1 MAGASAQT
9 RTIYSVT
16 VPTEIE
22 YDTNP
27 RMSVGDSPSTTWLR
41 VTPSLTAGYVYGNHE
56 YSLEAALAAE
66 KSSNSDVAEDRLDP
80 RFRGAWKY
88 ADGLNTAQLA
98 AVLERRAFRDLDVRE
113 IVPTG
118 VDGSRTLF
126 GLSGSW
132 TRELSERTS
141 FRADL
146 RQDWERYSDVITP
159 DFRSTAGSLRFT
171 RRQDESRSWYA
182 GVNGYLYRPDEVAGT
197 AGGTRSTA
205 AGGLIG
211 ITQSFS
217 EALRIDANAGL
228 MHFTEPTKDDDWQ
241 GSFRADYTGERWLA
255 GLEVSRAP
263 SVNTTLGR
271 LVVNEALLLRLRYDL
286 GALTRLEVDAG
297 YSSEKAAQSKR
308 SRVGIAVVRQWS
320 PTWHVSLKGS
330 TDQLEEG
337 PGGTARSNRLSLQL
351 VYSNPDF

>member
-1 MAGASAQT
+1 MG
-9 RTIYSVT
+9 
-16 VPTEIE
+16 
-22 YDTNP
+22 
-27 RMSVGDSPSTTWLR
+27 
-41 VTPSLTAGYVYGNHE
+41 
-56 YSLEAALAAE
+56 
-66 KSSNSDVAEDRLDP
+66 
-80 RFRGAWKY
+80 
-88 ADGLNTAQLA
+88 
-98 AVLERRAFRDLDVRE
+98 
-113 IVPTG
+113 
-118 VDGSRTLF
+118 
-126 GLSGSW
+126 
-132 TRELSERTS
+132 
-141 FRADL
+141 
-146 RQDWERYSDVITP
+146 
-159 DFRSTAGSLRFT
+159 
-171 RRQDESRSWYA
+171 
-182 GVNGYLYRPDEVAGT
+182 GT

-263 SVNTTLGR
+263 SVNATLGR
-271 LVVNEALLLRLRYDL
+271 LVVNEAMLLRLRYDL

-320 PTWHVSLKGS
+320 PTWHVRSKVPP
-330 TDQLEEG
+330 TNWRKV
-337 PGGTARSNRLSLQL
+337 PGHRQGNRLSLQL

>member
-1 MAGASAQT
+1 MSGASAQT
-9 RTIYSVT
+9 RTIYSLT

-22 YDTNP
+22 YDSNP

-80 RFRGAWKY
+80 RVRGAWKY
-88 ADGLNTAQLA
+88 ADGVNTTQLA

-132 TRELSERTS
+132 TRELSDRNS

-146 RQDWERYSDVITP
+146 RQDWERYSGTNTP
-159 DFRSTAGSLRFT
+159 DFRSTAGSVRFT
-171 RRQDESRSWYA
+171 RRQDERRSWYA
-182 GVNGYLYRPDEVAGT
+182 GINGYLYRPDEGT
-197 AGGTRSTA
+197 GTVGATRSTA

-228 MHFTEPTKDDDWQ
+228 MHFTEPTREDDWQ

-255 GLEVSRAP
+255 GLELLRAP
-263 SVNTTLGR
+263 SVNTTIGR
-271 LVVNEALLLRLRYDL
+271 LVVNEAMLLRFRYDL
-286 GALTRLEVDAG
+286 SALTRLEVDAG
-297 YSSEKAAQSKR
+297 YSNESAARSKR
-308 SRVGIAVVRQWS
+308 SKASVGLVRQWS
-320 PTWHVSLKGS
+320 PSWHVALRGS

-337 PGGTARSNRLSLQL
+337 PGGTARSNRLTLQL
-351 VYSNPDF
+351 VYSNPDL

>member
-16 VPTEIE
+16 VPAEIE

-88 ADGLNTAQLA
+88 ADALNTAQLA

-182 GVNGYLYRPDEVAGT
+182 GVNGYLYRPEEVGGT

-211 ITQSFS
+211 ITQAFS